1 MFLFKKQELLIAE
14 SIFTQTTGIRFQDID
29 AAGFLF
35 FARTFDLFHDAWL
48 AFLYQYGILLDEV
61 LRQKNWAIPLR
72 HAEADYLLPLVF
84 GETVVISLTC
94 FHLATQE
101 ITLGWKIQNTS
112 QQTNTVGQ
120 TVHTFI
126 QPQNR
131 QRIAIP
137 KEICMIFENINT

>member
-14 SIFTQTTGIRFQDID
+14 PIFTQTTGIRFQDID

-61 LRQKNWAIPLR
+61 LCQKNWAIPLR

-101 ITLGWKIQNTS
+101 ITLGWKIQNIS